1 MRWSSLLLAA
11 LLLAGAVTAAV
22 LWLAERRRRVALHLV
37 SPTGAPAALGEA
49 VTTFPPR
56 YRWAPLIGAVVI
68 AAACWEWLDWPIPF
82 ALAAAGI
89 VGVVGVIVEAIVA
102 AKRTLVLEIQLTE
115 AIDGLVSA
123 LRVGMALP
131 KALEMA
137 MQESKAPLRYYL
149 EDMVARL
156 RLGDEALVI
165 FRDMAQRIPL
175 ESVQLFS
182 LTLSAQWASGGR
194 VASSLAAVGRTIRD
208 RVEVSRRVRA
218 QSVEANVSVA
228 AMMGISYGLAWIMWR
243 ANPTSFLAFLTSDL
257 GLYLT
262 AGAMLLQALG
272 ILWVRQL
279 SQIRY

>member
-1 MRWSSLLLAA
+1 MRWSSVVLAA
-11 LLLAGAVTAAV
+11 LLLAGAMTAAV
-22 LWLAERRRRVALHLV
+22 LWSEERRRRAALQRV
-37 SPTGAPAALGEA
+37 SPAGAPAVLGEA
-49 VTTFPPR
+49 VSTFPPR
-56 YRWAPLIGAVVI
+56 YRWAPPTGAAVV
-68 AAACWEWLDWPIPF
+68 AAGCWEWLSWPIPF

-89 VGVVGVIVEAIVA
+89 AGVIGMIVEAILA
-102 AKRTLVLEIQLTE
+102 SKRILLLEIQLTE

-131 KALEMA
+131 KAIEVA
-137 MQESKAPLRYYL
+137 MQESKAPLRFYL

-156 RLGDEALVI
+156 RLGEEAPVI
-165 FRDMAQRIPL
+165 FRDLAQRIPL

-218 QSVEANVSVA
+218 QAVEANVSVA

-243 ANPTSFLAFLTSDL
+243 ANPKSFLVFLTSDL

-262 AGAMLLQALG
+262 AGAMMLQALG

>member
-1 MRWSSLLLAA
+1 MRWSSLLLIA
-11 LLLAGAVTAAV
+11 LLLAGAAAAAV
-22 LWLAERRRRVALHLV
+22 LWLAERRRRMALHLV
-37 SPTGAPAALGEA
+37 SPTGGPAVLGEA
-49 VTTFPPR
+49 VSTFPVR
-56 YRWAPLIGAVVI
+56 YRWASLVGTVVV
-68 AAACWEWLDWPIPF
+68 AAGCWEWLRWPIPF

-89 VGVVGVIVEAIVA
+89 VGVVGAIVESIVA
-102 AKRTLVLEIQLTE
+102 SKRILVLEIQLTE

-131 KALEMA
+131 KAIEVA
-137 MQESKAPLRYYL
+137 MQESKAPLRFYL

-156 RLGDEALVI
+156 RLGEDALLI
-165 FRDMAQRIPL
+165 FRDLSQRIPL

-182 LTLSAQWASGGR
+182 LTLAAQWASGGR

-208 RVEVSRRVRA
+208 RIEVSRRIRA
-218 QSVEANVSVA
+218 QAVEAKVSVA
-228 AMMGISYGLAWIMWR
+228 SMMGISYGLAWIMWR
-243 ANPTSFLAFLTSDL
+243 ANPASFVVFLMSDL

-262 AGAMLLQALG
+262 AGAMLLQVLG